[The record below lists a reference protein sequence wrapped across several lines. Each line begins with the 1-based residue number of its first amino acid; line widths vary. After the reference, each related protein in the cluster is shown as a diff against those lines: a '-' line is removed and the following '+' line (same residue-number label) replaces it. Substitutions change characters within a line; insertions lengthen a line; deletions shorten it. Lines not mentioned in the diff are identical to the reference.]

1 MSLVAPKL
9 RVTKA
14 KNRCQNTARATGY
27 LPAPDICGAIEES
40 YLVGATFGATAKNLF
55 HLSHLGDRQ
64 WIQR

>member
-1 MSLVAPKL
+1 MAL
-9 RVTKA
+9 
-14 KNRCQNTARATGY
+14 ATGY
-27 LPAPDICGAIEES
+27 LPALDTCVAIEES